1 MGRALNMAKGNEV
14 NAEDLEAM
22 SENCNRKRL
31 EEQNDGAQEWSF
43 GDFYRIVAE
52 AVEEINRKFG
62 GTQLKVP
69 SVMRHNFGGGK
80 KIPKEEFQKL
90 LQEVLIGAGITGVR
104 VKEFLFFI
112 FGVPAFSVFLKNR
125 IAQ

>member
-52 AVEEINRKFG
+52 A
-62 GTQLKVP
+62 
-69 SVMRHNFGGGK
+69 RHNFGGGK